1 MMGPLIVFSF
11 FFYTTPWYM
20 CTFLHVAIHSAGN
33 SKFRTH
39 HHFIHV
45 YISPHFL
52 TYLSSQE
59 MEVMEEVVGTRTSD
73 DVNCLNK

>member
-1 MMGPLIVFSF
+1 
-11 FFYTTPWYM
+11 M